1 MKDKVKQISI
11 ILLITTLLFS
21 SDGQIF
27 GQEKTNISIGIG
39 LYDLVNVG
47 IKYQFLNQAKIGLN
61 VGYWPPNRP
70 GMIHWDHLISLLG
83 DFYYH
88 FGGSSKFSDLRP
100 WYGRIGYCVLLNLP
114 NGIELQYPYLRIG
127 RDLFL
132 NQNSGISIDGG
143 IGLSFYHS
151 DIDIYPFPTLGVCY
165 FYRF

>member
-1 MKDKVKQISI
+1 MKNKVKTLSCF
-11 ILLITTLLFS
+11 LLIIALLLS

-61 VGYWPPNRP
+61 VGYLPPNRP

-88 FGGSSKFSDLRP
+88 FGGSSEFSDLRP
-100 WYGRIGYCVLLNLP
+100 WYGRIGYCVLKMLP
-114 NGIELQYPYLRIG
+114 NGVIQVQYPYLRIG

-132 NQNSGISIDGG
+132 NKNSGISIDGG
-143 IGLSFYHS
+143 IGLNF
-151 DIDIYPFPTLGVCY
+151 DDDDIYPFPTLGACY